1 MTQYDTHHSLP
12 EILSGQDVWVFG
24 YGSLMWR
31 PGFQYLEQRAA
42 TLHGYHRSFC
52 IYSHHHRGTPDNPGL
67 VLGLDT
73 GGSCVG
79 CAFLIQAKNVAD
91 VIAYLNERELIGY
104 AYTPRI
110 IDVTL
115 KDGKE
120 AENITVPSYTYVAD
134 LSHEHYAG
142 SLPIAEA
149 ARLIMNAEGI
159 AGLNRDY
166 LINTVR
172 HLEQTGFAEPEL
184 HALLRDVEARTG
196 MIDIGGGI

>member
-1 MTQYDTHHSLP
+1 MYGCSDTARSCGGRGFN
-12 EILSGQDVWVFG
+12 ILNSVPQPCTDTIDPSASTRITTGERRIIRVWF
-24 YGSLMWR
+24 LAWIR
-31 PGFQYLEQRAA
+31 
-42 TLHGYHRSFC
+42 
-52 IYSHHHRGTPDNPGL
+52 
-67 VLGLDT
+67 